1 MNISDENANQ
11 FKYYPPDDGTRYR
24 YYIFYVKKGV
34 ELPWD
39 ATNDENMVRLYA
51 WTDNYDEAKEFMR
64 IRSSKKIKMKKFDL
78 TKRELKN
85 LIWHYHSAEI
95 RGRKMHTKNSKFQTE
110 EIMFYTTDREYT
122 YLESLVYAYI
132 ENIWKY
138 VLDDKSH
145 IKSKYLKAL
154 NTLKY
159 EKFHVDAEEGSN
171 DMVFDLLPDYPYAYM
186 KIFKNIISKD
196 DYE

>member
-1 MNISDENANQ
+1 
-11 FKYYPPDDGTRYR
+11 
-24 YYIFYVKKGV
+24 
-34 ELPWD
+34 
-39 ATNDENMVRLYA
+39 
-51 WTDNYDEAKEFMR
+51 
-64 IRSSKKIKMKKFDL
+64 
-78 TKRELKN
+78 
-85 LIWHYHSAEI
+85 
-95 RGRKMHTKNSKFQTE
+95 MHTKNSKFQTE

-132 ENIWKY
+132 ENVWKY

-186 KIFKNIISKD
+186 KIFKDLI
-196 DYE
+196 EG